1 MRHAHGALHTGPS
14 GHRRPGVFS
23 PLCSGDG
30 RHRAGIRA
38 RPRGESGE
46 GGAARASLSLHVSR
60 VTPSLSTPSAEQP
73 GRRERRGAA
82 LMGGSPPGR
91 SLRRRTADSPARDK
105 NFELRT
111 SQMDIAP
118 PGQSNS
124 PLEGQSS
131 KVYCQQEYKN
141 NVHTHVLPSK
151 QANCVPVLACLC
163 LLTSSRFSPVRMR
176 SIRNSASLERPK
188 GAYPRLIS
196 NFGSTIAHKIPLCE
210 LLDEPLT
217 SKLRHAPTP
226 PSLLPADLEPWGGQK
241 RWSGSPA
248 IVDEVTAY
256 LRSRD
261 PDDDSAMTEEYRQ
274 RPSMWLSSPMHVDL
288 AEGHY
293 LSPRLRKHRSRAAA
307 SALPSDDNAAWLQF
321 YGAAV
326 ARARAGGPS
335 PRQASQTGSA
345 VAVEDVVEDNVRS
358 GRLALSQLQ
367 AAAGANRAFF
377 LQKQVR
383 RPVFDHVRAVRACSA
398 HARLMPGLALEP

>member
-1 MRHAHGALHTGPS
+1 
-14 GHRRPGVFS
+14 
-23 PLCSGDG
+23 
-30 RHRAGIRA
+30 
-38 RPRGESGE
+38 
-46 GGAARASLSLHVSR
+46 
-60 VTPSLSTPSAEQP
+60 
-73 GRRERRGAA
+73 
-82 LMGGSPPGR
+82 
-91 SLRRRTADSPARDK
+91 
-105 NFELRT
+105 
-111 SQMDIAP
+111 
-118 PGQSNS
+118 
-124 PLEGQSS
+124 
-131 KVYCQQEYKN
+131 
-141 NVHTHVLPSK
+141 
-151 QANCVPVLACLC
+151 
-163 LLTSSRFSPVRMR
+163 MR
-176 SIRNSASLERPK
+176 SFRNSASLERPK

-248 IVDEVTAY
+248 TVDEVTAY

-345 VAVEDVVEDNVRS
+345 VAAEDVVEDNVRS

>member
-1 MRHAHGALHTGPS
+1 
-14 GHRRPGVFS
+14 
-23 PLCSGDG
+23 
-30 RHRAGIRA
+30 
-38 RPRGESGE
+38 
-46 GGAARASLSLHVSR
+46 
-60 VTPSLSTPSAEQP
+60 
-73 GRRERRGAA
+73 
-82 LMGGSPPGR
+82 MGGR
-91 SLRRRTADSPARDK
+91 S
-105 NFELRT
+105 E
-111 SQMDIAP
+111 DIAP

-131 KVYCQQEYKN
+131 KVYCLQEYKSTCAP
-141 NVHTHVLPSK
+141 VCPVCSV
-151 QANCVPVLACLC
+151 CVPAPPVSFYRPGVITFTH
-163 LLTSSRFSPVRMR
+163 TSSRGFSPVRMR
-176 SIRNSASLERPK
+176 SFRNSASLERPK

-248 IVDEVTAY
+248 TVDEVTAY

-261 PDDDSAMTEEYRQ
+261 PDDDSAMAEEYRQ

-335 PRQASQTGSA
+335 PRQASRTGSA
-345 VAVEDVVEDNVRS
+345 VAVEDVEEDNVRS

>member
-1 MRHAHGALHTGPS
+1 MWTS
-14 GHRRPGVFS
+14 RPPAS
-23 PLCSGDG
+23 PTVRL
-30 RHRAGIRA
+30 RASQVKSTVYKNTRVQVNVC
-38 RPRGESGE
+38 
-46 GGAARASLSLHVSR
+46 ARALRPCVLCVPCVSR
-60 VTPSLSTPSAEQP
+60 LPPVSLYRLGVITFTHT
-73 GRRERRGAA
+73 RLHERRCTVW
-82 LMGGSPPGR
+82 SC
-91 SLRRRTADSPARDK
+91 
-105 NFELRT
+105 F
-111 SQMDIAP
+111 QF
-118 PGQSNS
+118 
-124 PLEGQSS
+124 
-131 KVYCQQEYKN
+131 
-141 NVHTHVLPSK
+141 THVWSCF
-151 QANCVPVLACLC
+151 QFTH
-163 LLTSSRFSPVRMR
+163 TSSRYSPVRMR
-176 SIRNSASLERPK
+176 SFRNSASLERPK

-217 SKLRHAPTP
+217 SKLCHAPTP

-248 IVDEVTAY
+248 TVDEVTAY

-261 PDDDSAMTEEYRQ
+261 PVDDSAMTEEYRQ

-398 HARLMPGLALEP
+398 HARLMPGLALLSLEKLET

>member
-1 MRHAHGALHTGPS
+1 
-14 GHRRPGVFS
+14 
-23 PLCSGDG
+23 
-30 RHRAGIRA
+30 
-38 RPRGESGE
+38 
-46 GGAARASLSLHVSR
+46 
-60 VTPSLSTPSAEQP
+60 
-73 GRRERRGAA
+73 
-82 LMGGSPPGR
+82 
-91 SLRRRTADSPARDK
+91 
-105 NFELRT
+105 
-111 SQMDIAP
+111 
-118 PGQSNS
+118 
-124 PLEGQSS
+124 
-131 KVYCQQEYKN
+131 
-141 NVHTHVLPSK
+141 
-151 QANCVPVLACLC
+151 
-163 LLTSSRFSPVRMR
+163 MR
-176 SIRNSASLERPK
+176 SFRNSASLERPK

-248 IVDEVTAY
+248 TVDEVTAY